1 MQRNTEEMTCLS
13 QYPALHYVGSFITR
27 SVNFDHLAIV
37 VSARFLNIVFLS
49 QTDSCLNPRNFGTFP
64 P

>member
-1 MQRNTEEMTCLS
+1 MTCLS
-13 QYPALHYVGSFITR
+13 QYRGLRDVDSLITR
-27 SVNFDHLAIV
+27 SVNFDNLVMV

-64 P
+64 PVKCG